1 LARIDGRRLI
11 SLLPEGYRSG
21 MKEPFLLLSL
31 VAAAGGTLLLHT
43 PAARAL
49 DLGGL
54 AGKATKAA
62 GDSARDKAVKDV
74 NAKLL
79 AEGRKNQCS
88 FKTDSD
94 ELAPG
99 CDAKLKK
106 LVDALVKVKQNLKVS
121 GVTNYK
127 FEVSGHTDT
136 SGSAEHNKELSGKRA
151 AVIVREL
158 VARGIAKNEIISIGM
173 GSERPLVKPDDTPAK
188 KAKNRRY
195 EIQLRF

>member
-1 LARIDGRRLI
+1 LRAQFATMAGKFRKRTSRSLARLQ
-11 SLLPEGYRSG
+11 EHN
-21 MKEPFLLLSL
+21 
-31 VAAAGGTLLLHT
+31 VAIVGTLTSAGGRANAQRPWHTSAHRVADARSRSYHRRHDKAIPAALARGCSGIALGYT

-54 AGKATKAA
+54 AGKAADAA
-62 GDSARDKAVKDV
+62 GGKARDKAVKDV

-94 ELAPG
+94 ELVPG

-106 LVDALVKVKQNLKVS
+106 LADVLVKVKQNLKVS

-136 SGSAEHNKELSGKRA
+136 SGSAAHNKQLSA
-151 AVIVREL
+151 NA
-158 VARGIAKNEIISIGM
+158 
-173 GSERPLVKPDDTPAK
+173 PP
-188 KAKNRRY
+188 
-195 EIQLRF
+195 

>member
-1 LARIDGRRLI
+1 MKK
-11 SLLPEGYRSG
+11 SLW
-21 MKEPFLLLSL
+21 LLTL
-31 VAAAGGTLLLHT
+31 VVGSAFAYA

-54 AGKATKAA
+54 AGKAADVA
-62 GDSARDKAVKDV
+62 GNKARDKAVKDV

-94 ELAPG
+94 QLVPG

-106 LVDALVKVKQNLKVS
+106 LTDALVKVKQNLKVS
-121 GVTNYK
+121 GVTSYK

-136 SGSAEHNKELSGKRA
+136 SGSLAHNKELSGKRA
-151 AVIVREL
+151 AVIEREL
-158 VARGIAKNEIISIGM
+158 VARGIAKSEIISIGM
-173 GSERPLVKPDDTPAK
+173 GADRPLVKPDDTPAK